1 MFRGV
6 YTATSGMIATQRK
19 QEMLTQNLANLNTP
33 GYKADQTVLRAFP
46 DLLIQRIRAQQGGQV
61 KGLPALPGQNTLGIL
76 HSGVYAQEAIPLF
89 RQGPLRETGR
99 ALDLAIVDQD
109 LVNPN
114 EDQPIKGYLFF
125 AVREEAEDEDGE
137 AEIFYTRNGQFALDP
152 EGYLVTNAG
161 YYVLDEEGQPI
172 QLTNPDFR
180 VLEDGTIL
188 QAFDDNPEEFYPVGR
203 LGLYY
208 TEQPERL
215 SKLGHDLYRF
225 VPENDAEEDEEN
237 VMQQLG
243 EVEFLNNMAPGQSPF
258 MIKQGFV
265 EGSNVDAVQTMTEM
279 LSTYRLYEANQRVL
293 QAYDRS
299 MEKLVNEVGRVF

>member
-109 LVNPN
+109 LVNP
-114 EDQPIKGYLFF
+114 DTQARGHLFF
-125 AVREEAEDEDGE
+125 SVQGEEV
-137 AEIFYTRNGQFALDP
+137 FYTRNGQFALDP

-161 YYVLDEEGQPI
+161 YYVLNEEGQPI

>member
-46 DLLIQRIRAQQGGQV
+46 DLLIQRIRDQQGDV
-61 KGLPALPGQNTLGIL
+61 RGLPSIPGQTTLGIL
-76 HSGVYAQEAIPLF
+76 HSGVYAQEGIPLF
-89 RQGPLRETGR
+89 SQGALRETGR
-99 ALDLAIVDQD
+99 SLDLAIVDQD
-109 LVNPN
+109 LINPN
-114 EDQPIKGYLFF
+114 GEQPVRGYLFF
-125 AVREEAEDEDGE
+125 TVQGEDGE
-137 AEIFYTRNGQFALDP
+137 QYYTRNGQFALDP

-161 YYVLDEEGQPI
+161 YYVLNDVGQPI
-172 QLTNPDFR
+172 QLNNPDFR
-180 VLEDGTIL
+180 ILEDGTIL
-188 QAFDDNPEEFYPVGR
+188 QAFDDNPEEFYEVGR
-203 LGLYY
+203 LWLGY

-215 SKLGHDLYRF
+215 SKLGNDLYRF
-225 VPENDAEEDEEN
+225 VPENDADEDEAN
-237 VMQQLG
+237 VMQPLG
-243 EVEFLNNMAPGQSPF
+243 DVEFLNNMEPGQLPF

-279 LSTYRLYEANQRVL
+279 ISTYRLYEANQRVL